1 MRRKYFSPPVL
12 LMLFITLSTF
22 FSCNRDSQ
30 VKERAMVDSLN
41 NYSYRMHYKNLNLS
55 LKAASD
61 AYKLSTNYPSG
72 RAEALNNLGFVNF
85 MRMDFE
91 KSEQFLKQVY
101 NESNNE
107 IENLIADINLMK
119 IYQRTALNKDFYD
132 YRNSALRRFKRID
145 DDIKTITSQH
155 DIDRLNY
162 ARSEFYI
169 TSSIYYYYLQQDEL
183 SVESINEIKVD
194 YTLASDTAQYLYYYY
209 MIGSGGLYQA
219 SSYDDI
225 VIGEF
230 NYLIDC
236 LKLSKDNGYIYFE
249 ANSSQAIA
257 ELLKDKNNYNII
269 MRRDPGLIR
278 MINRDSLSWQD
289 LTLQFANQALKMFKK
304 YGDWYQ
310 ISGTYRTLASYYN
323 ELGEYDKG
331 LENLSVAL
339 DYVNMHHQKY

>member
-169 TSSIYYYYLQQDEL
+169 TSSIY
-183 SVESINEIKVD
+183 
-194 YTLASDTAQYLYYYY
+194 LYYYY

-257 ELLKDKNNYNII
+257 ELLKDKKN
-269 MRRDPGLIR
+269 
-278 MINRDSLSWQD
+278 
-289 LTLQFANQALKMFKK
+289 
-304 YGDWYQ
+304 
-310 ISGTYRTLASYYN
+310 
-323 ELGEYDKG
+323 
-331 LENLSVAL
+331 
-339 DYVNMHHQKY
+339 